1 MNWYIFLYV
10 IATLSLIAL
19 LYGVYY
25 WIRSRILPPE
35 DTGGIFVTRRLTLG
49 WKWQIVVIK
58 YRDKEYMLGISDSGI
73 TLIDVIEEQQS
84 EPERFP
90 L

>member
-10 IATLSLIAL
+10 AATLSLIGF

-35 DTGGIFVTRRLTLG
+35 DTGGIFVVRRLTLG
-49 WKWQIVVIK
+49 WKWQIVVVK
-58 YRDKEYMLGISDSGI
+58 YRDKEYVLGISDSGI
-73 TLIDVIEEQQS
+73 TLIDVMEEQHS
-84 EPERFP
+84 ESERFP